1 MQFRDL
7 NKILITSI
15 LILYLSSFA
24 AADDKL
30 KPVLDE
36 IYGVIKTIAGKLR
49 DIFFSFFPSFE
60 DYLTE
65 TMDFI
70 DKNFP
75 IMKDFHWIIY
85 LAIFFAVMAILS
97 KLWEISRYY
106 IINSVIG
113 IILLLILIHILEV
126 KIKITLLT
134 LIIVTLFGVPGILF
148 ILILHYCGIVI

>member
-1 MQFRDL
+1 MQFR
-7 NKILITSI
+7 NRILIASI

-24 AADDKL
+24 AAEDKL

-36 IYGVIKTIAGKLR
+36 IYGVIKTIAGKLGE
-49 DIFFSFFPSFE
+49 IFFSFFPSFE
-60 DYLTE
+60 DSLTK

-75 IMKDFHWIIY
+75 IMKDFHWVFY

-97 KLWEISRYY
+97 KLWEISKHY

-113 IILLLILIHILEV
+113 IILLLILIHVLGV

-134 LIIVTLFGVPGILF
+134 LIMATLFGVPGVLF
-148 ILILHYCGIVI
+148 ILILHYGGIVI